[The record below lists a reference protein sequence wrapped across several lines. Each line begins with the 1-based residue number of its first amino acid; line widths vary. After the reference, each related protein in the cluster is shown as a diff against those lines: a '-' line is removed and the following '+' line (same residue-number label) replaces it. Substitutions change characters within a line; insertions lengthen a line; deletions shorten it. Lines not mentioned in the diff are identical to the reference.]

1 MCCLNSSKVAL
12 LKISNSLLV
21 RNTSWLDKIQ
31 NIREIHLSRWLVIR
45 REPYKGEVTLQ
56 GGHRPSLPSMDVCLR
71 LPHQGDRYPT
81 DHHFGTT
88 HKQTDPQPNHQK
100 SLQMIALVS
109 YFDKIIKL
117 SAHQQSILSLD
128 PVQCSISRNDRHV
141 QVVFWAPGTQGR
153 SRGINNVAGLVPVKQ
168 WPHYPLFACST
179 IVQNVFLQKVT
190 IHLSKWFQWNN
201 GLQASLPAV
210 CLQCH
215 LTIAKCISPTS

>member
-1 MCCLNSSKVAL
+1 
-12 LKISNSLLV
+12 
-21 RNTSWLDKIQ
+21 
-31 NIREIHLSRWLVIR
+31 
-45 REPYKGEVTLQ
+45 
-56 GGHRPSLPSMDVCLR
+56 MDVCLR

-109 YFDKIIKL
+109 YFDKRFKL
-117 SAHQQSILSLD
+117 SDHQHQCVAHLGMTGM
-128 PVQCSISRNDRHV
+128 SRWF
-141 QVVFWAPGTQGR
+141 FWAPGTQGR